1 MAEGHTDRMKDG
13 QKKQHIWA
21 GAFALPKI
29 KEEKNLFHG

>member
-13 QKKQHIWA
+13 QKKQHIGA

-29 KEEKNLFHG
+29 KEEENLFHG